1 MAGGLWSRKF
11 DYKNGETRE
20 CKHCGDT
27 FHTMKPRWRCTNCIN
42 KAQKVIEEAKRARTP
57 KKETYPFDNYTNE
70 AFKRF
75 CSIRTELRKAWIEFE
90 KTGDKSIITAHY
102 DKQLKEIKDNGIMQW
117 ILDKKDEVN
126 KPRTASMTKKEF
138 PDTRG
143 YYEE

>member
-1 MAGGLWSRKF
+1 MTGGLWARKF
-11 DYKNGETRE
+11 DRKNGETRD
-20 CKHCGDT
+20 CKNCGDT

-42 KAQKVIEEAKRARTP
+42 KAQKIIEAKKRARTP
-57 KKETYPFDNYTNE
+57 KKENYPFDNYTNE

-75 CSIRTELRKAWIEFE
+75 CTIRTELRKAWIEFE

-117 ILDKKDEVN
+117 ILDKKDEVT
-126 KPRTASMTKKEF
+126 KPKTASMTKNEF

-143 YYEE
+143 WYEE